1 MLFAPFYILFLHL
14 FQVIYYKKIRK
25 VFFVDTIPKA
35 PSGKILRKELR
46 KQLQQQQ
53 QDQA

>member
-1 MLFAPFYILFLHL
+1 M
-14 FQVIYYKKIRK
+14 FQVITYKKIREVIFIDK
-25 VFFVDTIPKA
+25 IPKA

-53 QDQA
+53 T